1 MEVSHHRAT
10 HGVRTRA
17 QTLAAATADSSL
29 AYLELRSRRLAKPS
43 LLSVDPCEGSTKSH
57 HSGPTSWE
65 RATRNPRKGSEPV
78 IAFDKD
84 EEVGETT
91 VVEVDHFDVEATER
105 HIRETIPRG
114 SIRKPDMITT
124 PGSTTR
130 PTTSSVNNQRRH
142 KISQHIP
149 TQQDLEEFFG
159 NTEQYHHQNLQ
170 EKYNF
175 DFANE
180 NPLQG
185 RYEWVKP
192 DFF

>member
-1 MEVSHHRAT
+1 MEVSHHRAA

-17 QTLAAATADSSL
+17 RTLAADSSL

-43 LLSVDPCEGSTKSH
+43 LVSVDPCEGSTKSH
-57 HSGPTSWE
+57 HSGPTSWQ
-65 RATRNPRKGSEPV
+65 RAARNLRKDSEPV
-78 IAFDKD
+78 ITFDED
-84 EEVGETT
+84 EEVGEAT

-105 HIRETIPRG
+105 HIRETTPCG
-114 SIRKPDMITT
+114 SIKRPDMITT

-142 KISQHIP
+142 TTISQHIP

-159 NTEQYHHQNLQ
+159 NTEQHHQQSLQ

-175 DFANE
+175 DFVNE
-180 NPLQG
+180 NPLPG
-185 RYEWVKP
+185 RYEWVIP